1 MYKKATPPFPQQNQC
16 IMHFFDKIKQDGEDI
31 KENDETKNSFQ
42 TNTYIHPDQSK
53 REGQKFAIYGGQKT
67 GHGQQSS
74 PYGYSE
80 SSLKVHSSV
89 KDDEHHENEYNR
101 DEHNADEYNTDEY
114 SADEYNTD
122 EHSDDEY
129 NDEDYSENDVEHDDD
144 DEDDYN
150 DVDEDDRKRLKTKPS
165 KRNYR
170 NNKEPSKPRRKI
182 SKR

>member
-1 MYKKATPPFPQQNQC
+1 
-16 IMHFFDKIKQDGEDI
+16 MHIFDKIKPDGEDI

-42 TNTYIHPDQSK
+42 TNTNIHPDQSK

-74 PYGYSE
+74 PYGNSE

-89 KDDEHHENEYNR
+89 KDYEHHENEYNT

-150 DVDEDDRKRLKTKPS
+150 DVDEDDRKRVKTKTS
-165 KRNYR
+165 KRNNSIY
-170 NNKEPSKPRRKI
+170 KEPSKPRRKI